1 LSISRFFVAK
11 ENIQGKKGT
20 IAGSELEHMRKVLRL
35 RPGQCVLLFDN
46 EGFEYEAVIQSYADQ
61 IADVKI
67 VRCYRPNR
75 ESPLDITLAQAIGK
89 GDKMDWVVEKATELG
104 VRAIVPFF
112 SSYTIPRLDTK
123 KFASRC
129 ARWKKISLSAAKQ
142 SGRTRIP
149 EIQELR
155 DFGEL
160 VRMPWPCDMKLLFWE
175 GEPAG
180 TIQQVREERRHLDSI
195 LLVIGPEG
203 GFASEEVRQA
213 SDRGFLTIRI
223 GERILRTETAAL
235 CALSIVQFLW
245 GDMG

>member
-1 LSISRFFVAK
+1 MPRFFVIK
-11 ENIQGKKGT
+11 ENIRGSKGI

-35 RPGQCVLLFDN
+35 RPGQCVFLFDN
-46 EGFEYEAVIQSYADQ
+46 EGWEYEAVIQSYGDRTAE
-61 IADVKI
+61 VEI

-104 VRAIVPFF
+104 VRAIIPFF

-123 KFASRC
+123 KFALRC
-129 ARWKKISLSAAKQ
+129 ARWEKIALNAAKQ

-149 EIQELR
+149 EMQGLSG
-155 DFGEL
+155 FGEL
-160 VRMPWPCDMKLLFWE
+160 VRRPWPCDLKLLFWE
-175 GEPAG
+175 GEPGG
-180 TIQQVREERRHLDSI
+180 TIQRVREERRHLDSI

-203 GFASEEVRQA
+203 GFTSEEVTQA
-213 SDRGFLTIRI
+213 SDQGFLTIRL

-235 CALSIVQFLW
+235 GALSIVQFLW

>member
-1 LSISRFFVAK
+1 MPRFFVIK
-11 ENIQGKKGT
+11 ENIRGNKGT

-35 RPGQCVLLFDN
+35 RPGQCVYLFDN
-46 EGFEYEAVIQSYADQ
+46 EGWEYEAVIQSYGDRTAE
-61 IADVKI
+61 VEI

-123 KFASRC
+123 KFALRC
-129 ARWKKISLSAAKQ
+129 ARWEKIALNAAKQ

-149 EIQELR
+149 EMQGLSG
-155 DFGEL
+155 FGEL
-160 VRMPWPCDMKLLFWE
+160 VRWPWPCDLKLLFWE
-175 GEPAG
+175 GEHGG
-180 TIQQVREERRHLDSI
+180 TIQRVREERRHLDSI

-203 GFASEEVRQA
+203 GFTSEEVTQA
-213 SDRGFLTIRI
+213 SDQGFLTIRL

-235 CALSIVQFLW
+235 GALSIVQFLW